1 VLWHWY
7 VRFCKSGGGSGP
19 GPGVVG
25 GLAPH
30 VLLQSAV
37 LYLPLELGRHNFEEG
52 SHLNVWLPGGDGGGD
67 GGPGPGGDGPG
78 GPGGGDGV
86 HPKAPVQE
94 AQQSFKLLNGPGGSP
109 GKVIS
114 QSFPIPATL
123 AHLYVLSP
131 AAERPPGVVAPLGPT
146 RGKERGAKW
155 CRGEGI
161 ATCPGSGGIEFAGR
175 SGGRSGGGAGGACS
189 PSDAA
194 ADSATD
200 EAATRSTARDVAAPV
215 AARARMPA
223 MSRASGTVLGWPHTR
238 VDAAPRATQAG
249 AGAGADDVPMLM
261 VCTAPRG
268 AGAPRGRE

>member
-1 VLWHWY
+1 LAIY
-7 VRFCKSGGGSGP
+7 RAAPQCPATTTALSCDDDGGTLAAATKGRGGLGSLGGGGGGGKYVPALTSKPGG
-19 GPGVVG
+19 GPGVG
-25 GLAPH
+25 P
-30 VLLQSAV
+30 
-37 LYLPLELGRHNFEEG
+37 
-52 SHLNVWLPGGDGGGD
+52 GDG
-67 GGPGPGGDGPG
+67 PGGPG

-200 EAATRSTARDVAAPV
+200 EAATRSTARAPV